1 MFFPIGDLHGRCD
14 LGMALYAKIKELA
27 DGGIDP
33 AWGATIVWLGDYIDR
48 GPQSKELLD
57 FLMNLED
64 TENVKNIFLLGN
76 HEEFMLHC
84 YENPYDRETLYMW
97 VQNGGEETLNNFN
110 IHTRDEMDTVLRPYV
125 DWLNGLPYIY
135 QNNEYVFV
143 HAGVNPAKPLDKQ
156 LRDTCLWQNRR
167 PIGFY
172 KTAGMRKIVV
182 HGHTFYKGEKWPTIA
197 IDKMQIAMDVG
208 ANFTNKACTVGL
220 PEFWDDPDYEVLEY
234 WVQA

>member
-14 LGMALYAKIKELA
+14 LAVKLYDKVKELA

-33 AWGATIVWLGDYIDR
+33 AWGVTIVWLGDYIDR

-64 TENVKNIFLLGN
+64 TENVKNVFILGN

-84 YENPYDRETLYMW
+84 CEFPQDKETMW
-97 VQNGGEETLNNFN
+97 MWLKNGGEETVQNFKEAGV
-110 IHTRDEMDTVLRPYV
+110 TDLKPYV
-125 DWLNGLPYIY
+125 EWLNELPYIY
-135 QNNEYVFV
+135 QVNEYVFV
-143 HAGVNPAKPLDKQ
+143 HAGVDPKRPLDKQ
-156 LRDTCLWQNRR
+156 LRDTCLWQGRR

-172 KTAGMRKIVV
+172 KTGGLRKIVV
-182 HGHTFYKGEKWPTIA
+182 HGHTFYPKEKWPTIA
-197 IDKMQIAMDVG
+197 IEKKQIAMDVG

-220 PEFWDDPDYEVLEY
+220 PEFWEDDNYEILEY
-234 WVQA
+234 WVEA